1 MLAIELIVVE
11 PPTVQ
16 DCEFFLE
23 KVEKLGNLGIGGFQ
37 GGSVVV
43 LYRGSV
49 VVVQVPIGMLFHSP
63 CISLG
68 DKPKARLQSL
78 GLDVVRQPLRPVR
91 ELLTIPLLNPVMLAV
106 LSTVVTIIKLNVL
119 ESVSFQVRGD
129 PVCIADNILFR
140 HLIVITAPAVPHHS
154 CLTEIPVIK
163 RNIIGKAQSFSEIVR
178 EDAHPGMSQHGDR
191 EIEQVLILIVAL
203 HPC

>member
-1 MLAIELIVVE
+1 
-11 PPTVQ
+11 
-16 DCEFFLE
+16 
-23 KVEKLGNLGIGGFQ
+23 
-37 GGSVVV
+37 
-43 LYRGSV
+43 
-49 VVVQVPIGMLFHSP
+49 MLFHSP

-106 LSTVVTIIKLNVL
+106 LSTVVTIIKLN
-119 ESVSFQVRGD
+119 
-129 PVCIADNILFR
+129 
-140 HLIVITAPAVPHHS
+140 
-154 CLTEIPVIK
+154 
-163 RNIIGKAQSFSEIVR
+163 IIGKAQSFSEIVR
-178 EDAHPGMSQHGDR
+178 EDAHPGMSRHGDR